1 MGMKLIWSAAV
12 LLAANLVWADGINL
26 LDLMS
31 DEKKEARAPSVI
43 EKGYTTKPRVTMEKR
58 RGKARKVGEKSAAI
72 VVTNTVE
79 KVVEKPVKV
88 VVEKPVEV
96 IVEKMVTNTVEKV
109 VEKPVEVVVEKVVEK
124 PVTVEKVVEKQVTNT
139 IEKVV
144 EKPVEVVVEKV
155 VTNVVTQQV
164 VVEKVVTNVVE
175 KVIEKPVEV
184 EKVKVVENTE
194 KTERLEEEKA
204 ALENRS
210 GILEAKNTDLVE
222 RNEELSRK
230 LEEEKAKREKL
241 ERVLPKGEVK
251 KLTGRPARITSATT
265 YYDRK
270 EGVIFFDRNVYV
282 DDEQYQLHADRA
294 YVFTEGTN
302 DLRRIVAIGNVAMTN
317 EARRAY
323 GTKASYYRKEGMV
336 VLYGDAKRPAEVR
349 DESKVED
356 QVVKGS
362 KIKFWID
369 SEQVEV
375 LDADIS
381 APVSGGVGGVGK
393 EAIQNSRKK

>member
-1 MGMKLIWSAAV
+1 MGMKLIFGAAV
-12 LLAANLVWADGINL
+12 LLAANVVYADGINL
-26 LDLMS
+26 FDLMS
-31 DEKKEARAPSVI
+31 EEKGTRAPSVI
-43 EKGYTTKPRVTMEKR
+43 EKGYTTKPRVTMERR
-58 RGKARKVGEKSAAI
+58 RGKAQKVEEKSAA
-72 VVTNTVE
+72 
-79 KVVEKPVKV
+79 
-88 VVEKPVEV
+88 VEV
-96 IVEKMVTNTVEKV
+96 APKTVVVEKMVTNT
-109 VEKPVEVVVEKVVEK
+109 VEKVVEK

-139 IEKVV
+139 IEKVI

-155 VTNVVTQQV
+155 ITNVVTQQV

-175 KVIEKPVEV
+175 KVVEKPVEV

-204 ALENRS
+204 ALANRS

-241 ERVLPKGEVK
+241 ERVLPKDTVK

-302 DLRRIVAIGNVAMTN
+302 DLRRIVAMGHVAMTN

-381 APVSGGVGGVGK
+381 APVSGGVGGLGK

>member
-1 MGMKLIWSAAV
+1 MGMKIMWGAAV
-12 LLAANLVWADGINL
+12 LLSANLVCADGINL
-26 LDLMS
+26 FDLMS
-31 DEKKEARAPSVI
+31 DEKTEARALSVI

-58 RGKARKVGEKSAAI
+58 RGKARKVEEKSAA
-72 VVTNTVE
+72 VV
-79 KVVEKPVKV
+79 
-88 VVEKPVEV
+88 
-96 IVEKMVTNTVEKV
+96 VTNTVEKV
-109 VEKPVEVVVEKVVEK
+109 VEKPVEVVVEK
-124 PVTVEKVVEKQVTNT
+124 TVTNT

-144 EKPVEVVVEKV
+144 TKPVEVVVEKV

-164 VVEKVVTNVVE
+164 VVEKVVTNVIE
-175 KVIEKPVEV
+175 KVVEKPVEV

-194 KTERLEEEKA
+194 KTERLEEENA
-204 ALENRS
+204 ALANRS

-270 EGVIFFDRNVYV
+270 EGVIFFDRNVCV

-302 DLRRIVAIGNVAMTN
+302 DLRRIVAMGHVAMTN

-336 VLYGDAKRPAEVR
+336 VLYGDAARPAEVR

-381 APVSGGVGGVGK
+381 APVSGGVGGLGK

>member
-1 MGMKLIWSAAV
+1 MGIKVLLGAAV
-12 LLAANLVWADGINL
+12 LLAANVVCADGINL
-26 LDLMS
+26 FDLMS
-31 DEKKEARAPSVI
+31 EEKETRAPSVI

-58 RGKARKVGEKSAAI
+58 RGKAPKTVVVEKT
-72 VVTNTVE
+72 VTNTVE
-79 KVVEKPVKV
+79 KVVEKPVQ
-88 VVEKPVEV
+88 
-96 IVEKMVTNTVEKV
+96 
-109 VEKPVEVVVEKVVEK
+109 VVVEKVVEK
-124 PVTVEKVVEKQVTNT
+124 PVEVEKVVEKQVTNT
-139 IEKVV
+139 IEKVI

-175 KVIEKPVEV
+175 KVVEKPVEV

-194 KTERLEEEKA
+194 KTERLQEENA
-204 ALENRS
+204 ALVNRS

-241 ERVLPKGEVK
+241 ERVLPKDTVK

-302 DLRRIVAIGNVAMTN
+302 DLRRIVAMGHVAMTN
-317 EARRAY
+317 ETRRAY

-336 VLYGDAKRPAEVR
+336 VLYGDAARPAEVR

-381 APVSGGVGGVGK
+381 APVSGGVGGLGK

>member
-1 MGMKLIWSAAV
+1 MGMKMMWGAAV
-12 LLAANLVWADGINL
+12 LLAANVVCADGINL
-26 LDLMS
+26 FDLMS
-31 DEKKEARAPSVI
+31 DEKTETRAPSVI

-58 RGKARKVGEKSAAI
+58 RGKARKDEGKSAA
-72 VVTNTVE
+72 VV
-79 KVVEKPVKV
+79 
-88 VVEKPVEV
+88 
-96 IVEKMVTNTVEKV
+96 VTNTVEKV
-109 VEKPVEVVVEKVVEK
+109 VEKPVEVER
-124 PVTVEKVVEKQVTNT
+124 VVEKQVTNT
-139 IEKVV
+139 IEKVI

-155 VTNVVTQQV
+155 VTNVVAQQV
-164 VVEKVVTNVVE
+164 VVEKVVTNVIE
-175 KVIEKPVEV
+175 KVVEKPVEV

-194 KTERLEEEKA
+194 KTERLEEENA
-204 ALENRS
+204 ALVNRS

-302 DLRRIVAIGNVAMTN
+302 DLRRIVAMGHVAMTN

-336 VLYGDAKRPAEVR
+336 VLYGDAARPAEVR

-381 APVSGGVGGVGK
+381 APVSGGVGGLGK

>member
-1 MGMKLIWSAAV
+1 MGMKMIWGAAV
-12 LLAANLVWADGINL
+12 LLAANVVYADGINL
-26 LDLMS
+26 FDLMS
-31 DEKKEARAPSVI
+31 DEKAETRAPSVI
-43 EKGYTTKPRVTMEKR
+43 EKGYTTRPRVTMEKR
-58 RGKARKVGEKSAAI
+58 RGKARKTVVVEKT
-72 VVTNTVE
+72 VTNTVE

-88 VVEKPVEV
+88 VVEKT
-96 IVEKMVTNTVEKV
+96 VTNTIEKV
-109 VEKPVEVVVEKVVEK
+109 VEKPVEI
-124 PVTVEKVVEKQVTNT
+124 EKVVEKQVTNT
-139 IEKVV
+139 IEKVI

-175 KVIEKPVEV
+175 KVVEKPVEV

-204 ALENRS
+204 ALANRS

-241 ERVLPKGEVK
+241 ERVLPKDTVK

-302 DLRRIVAIGNVAMTN
+302 DLRRIVAMGHVAMTN

-336 VLYGDAKRPAEVR
+336 VLYGDATRPAEVR

-381 APVSGGVGGVGK
+381 APVSGGVGGLGK

>member
-1 MGMKLIWSAAV
+1 MGMKMIWGAAV
-12 LLAANLVWADGINL
+12 LLAANVVYADGINL
-26 LDLMS
+26 FDLMS
-31 DEKKEARAPSVI
+31 EEKAETRAPSVI
-43 EKGYTTKPRVTMEKR
+43 EKGYATRPRVTMEKR
-58 RGKARKVGEKSAAI
+58 RGKAAKTVVVEKT
-72 VVTNTVE
+72 VTNTVE

-88 VVEKPVEV
+88 VVEK
-96 IVEKMVTNTVEKV
+96 MVTNTV
-109 VEKPVEVVVEKVVEK
+109 
-124 PVTVEKVVEKQVTNT
+124 
-139 IEKVV
+139 EKVV

-175 KVIEKPVEV
+175 KVVEKPVEV

-194 KTERLEEEKA
+194 KTERLEEEKV
-204 ALENRS
+204 ALANRS

-241 ERVLPKGEVK
+241 ERVLPKDTVK

-270 EGVIFFDRNVYV
+270 EGVIFFDRNVCV

-302 DLRRIVAIGNVAMTN
+302 DLRRIVAMGHVAMTN

-336 VLYGDAKRPAEVR
+336 VLYGDAVRPAEVR

-381 APVSGGVGGVGK
+381 APVSGGVGGLGK